1 MSTRKE
7 LQNILGKADGQVIP
21 RDLPKAQLRATEVA
35 GGAGNNYVEPYNVEA
50 KQWTELANS
59 LGKFASEG
67 VQNIARGYTQEA
79 ENQIVTY
86 NQLTDE
92 QKRKHAENKQGLD
105 DYYRKLGIFGLNPI
119 ARNAI
124 EKSQGAAYIPEAAD
138 MLNELYE
145 DFGRVASGNPVK
157 NENNQAI
164 INSYGIGKGTGT
176 LNADQIRQINAD
188 FNARFLSEKGDV
200 LSNVNRQAG
209 VIEGLM
215 QAQENLIESFPS
227 QFDDIIKTTAQGM
240 FGQSVSDVLFMPNM
254 VGKSTLISQ
263 ALQKSFDMSSTWTKA
278 ETDKVLKGLPK
289 HFYKEINNKVVFDN
303 LTAVAAAEALVG
315 GLQYGN
321 RKLKA
326 DDPAYLQLLAT
337 IEQLGREK
345 QEQDEYDA
353 KVAVQSETEEI
364 FNKFDEGAD
373 AYTNPNIGTDPRGL
387 GTYVDE
393 TNDQLEEM
401 YKDDPQKLRIA
412 KGLFATRA
420 NIEYSD
426 LQRASSIEEKEERD
440 ARILEQKKLSEDKL
454 LRAYISEATNA
465 ALTATSETLE
475 AQFEPDVIDAM
486 SDEHGLDFSNY
497 FTARMKIS
505 TTTGEEVPKYTPTG
519 SFALKTGEIRAI
531 MQEDLN
537 AFIREKQSQPRAE
550 GTPIP
555 TAQEIGTMWAREG
568 MPVFMKEKF
577 PKLLYGK
584 MMEEASNAYGGNAKV
599 QQVIKDFEPDET
611 EGQVLRDAYLQ
622 GGEPRFDAKFAEL
635 QKARLGSVPKEYN
648 PIPSP
653 TQKGTNRVGLPRE
666 LNPNKDQS
674 AKALEDIEAFDAN
687 ISAQADDESII
698 EANNYYGTHV
708 YKNKA
713 GEELVKDILS
723 LTRGKN
729 AGKGRAN
736 VPLSSDEAD
745 VINAKLKQRFE
756 NVGVP
761 SNLLVPNEE
770 GVYEHNGVT
779 IPELPTRDFILQD
792 VLAGRQFVIHP
803 DIDFEKTM
811 GDDEYLM
818 DVARQIY
825 GNDNVPLGANMSL
838 GQIHDK
844 LLDNREETA
853 KDGGYNGTGHL
864 PQEEQIYKTLI
875 KTEIENV
882 GGEEADQLVDEMGQI
897 MSMEEYNFRFGKR
910 ARLGN
915 ADFFIG
921 QGSQGFLDIVSFFD
935 ALVTGGGAG
944 IIRPEGALDDDGN
957 PIPTQEQNVQARRDL
972 YEKGLNVVTDNVFG
986 VDLTDPRLDE
996 APYLSEKV
1004 MRYGVEVFSGGGRF
1018 ALAQINRLGFK
1029 KVDDAL
1035 VWWQKTAGKDF
1046 RNEAALALGAA
1057 SGEQIAESQ
1066 DVEGMGKLA
1075 SAFFGGVSALL
1086 LTNKKFYGY
1095 AGLRAKVMG
1104 KSGPEVAEML
1114 LNGKFTKA
1122 EREALIGIGRLNK
1135 RGNFNLEDLTVPEL
1149 GVLARRYDIDTLKEF
1164 GVDPEDLLPADR
1176 RRVMELINDGMMND
1190 KGIRRETAEL
1200 YLFGGEGS
1208 AAFNDDF
1215 VLEMG
1220 KAFNISKRDAKG
1232 RFLSNKNYRKK
1243 VFDEYNKM
1251 SVNDQKNFIG
1261 QFDADLARQNKLLEL
1276 EELSARETN
1285 VIRQV
1290 LNGDKRV
1297 SPLLEEAYESLS
1309 RQMRKEGVDIPLM
1322 DEAFRQG
1329 KSRQDL
1335 AQIIEKH
1342 FESLDTLD
1350 KRNEFAARLQAYQK
1364 GYNRFKGI
1372 NKNDRH
1378 IDLEPTAKPDG
1389 DGPKP
1394 DGDGPKPD
1402 GDDTPPPPPD
1412 GGGAPKPNTPT
1423 PKDSGGGSKP
1433 EIRFHGNRSDKDLDK
1448 IINGTDIEDAE
1459 EKIRMLREAIEE
1471 LDADDAWLPNARE
1484 KSIKELEVELPLR
1497 LERAKRAKARAI
1509 KEKQGRADGTLT
1521 RMTDDEF
1528 VNQVPDKPK
1537 PDAPTPKEDEIIP
1550 VEGFNFKPKQD
1561 PIPVEGFDFKPKAKD
1576 PKSPDFEIKG
1586 EKISEL
1592 SEPQLSFLKS
1602 AALAFIKANR
1612 GTLDKNNATF
1622 ARAVDTANAVGN
1634 ETARRA
1640 KTGSSSENTGDLIP
1654 VEGFNYKPKTPEE
1667 PINVG
1672 ELDLESITSEF
1683 KPEVKH
1689 SKSIVGAQ
1697 RMEADGKGVD
1707 VHRKLN
1713 TDEHYGNPFS
1723 HLKQFNSSAIRVDNV
1738 KDAVNNYRKW
1748 LAGTDFQDVRPKQRE
1763 WILAQVDAGALN
1775 NKTLLYYNRKSP
1787 NHAEALADFVAWRK
1801 SGSPMKKAAQ
1811 PKPKPKPSEQGV
1823 DLFIQGSRPVKTA
1836 EPTAA
1841 ESVSKSKTSQSS
1853 TGDARDID
1861 YNKDPDYGKKFDEQ
1875 GETSDRFSAKG
1886 MGETVEIRGSISHT
1900 DISKAGYLTEAGYN
1914 RSTLQN
1920 ILNGQ
1925 VTAIPMNRGFRPQD
1939 GFREAL
1945 HKVPNGRVVKFDVR
1959 DYEGNLTGETLWLQK
1974 TKTEFVRGGKGYT
1987 DAQVKRWRKS
1997 TGLSQR
2003 WFNKVT
2009 DKQNDTLVFN
2019 FRHINT
2025 DAKTYKEAQA
2035 IADGTAKAT
2044 SFDNTIDISSIN
2056 WGKSTIMS
2064 PKFGPLTASFEGVN
2078 KLVGMPAQKSKRAK
2092 GNISK
2097 IYDKFQS
2104 VTNIGKYDPEDG
2116 VGIFFDNIYQGST
2129 KEVNAV
2135 IKRRV
2140 ARVVTDPIESRK
2152 AWTNKRNRARE
2163 DGNDKL
2169 QDFWQK
2175 QMDGHEKLIA
2185 KLEKAGYINHGN
2197 GVFKHKST
2205 LDGSEVIT
2213 RERTAADKATS
2224 ISATKAREAKAQQRE
2239 EANFRAQGEKLKL
2252 EGQKMNEAFSEGD
2265 DNLISIPNRRV
2276 IKADYNDTSVKQ
2288 ANQDT
2293 TRAASRE
2300 TGDAT
2305 TTLVAGQ
2312 RRTDRTQELNSQG
2325 TPQENIPTGS
2335 EGVIKPN
2342 PEWASKFVGVPK
2354 NEKEILHKI
2363 SKDKFESMMNKE
2375 LRMANARDEVNLAS
2389 MTAKEQNA
2397 WKRQPSNIRRVVKQ
2411 IKAAIEYKKK
2421 NK

>member
-1 MSTRKE
+1 M
-7 LQNILGKADGQVIP
+7 
-21 RDLPKAQLRATEVA
+21 
-35 GGAGNNYVEPYNVEA
+35 
-50 KQWTELANS
+50 
-59 LGKFASEG
+59 GKFASES

-92 QKRKHAENKQGLD
+92 QKRKHAENKQTLD

-157 NENNQAI
+157 NKKNQAI
-164 INSYGIGKGTGT
+164 IDSYGIGKGTGT

-188 FNARFLSEKGDV
+188 FNARFLAEKGDV

-227 QFDDIIKTTAQGM
+227 QLDGIIKTTAQGM
-240 FGQSVSDVLFMPNM
+240 FGQSVSDVLFMPDM
-254 VGKSTLISQ
+254 VGKSTLITQ

-278 ETDKVLKGLPK
+278 ETDEVLKGLPK

-353 KVAVQSETEEI
+353 KVAVQSEVEELL
-364 FNKFDEGAD
+364 NKFDEDAD

-387 GTYVDE
+387 SGFVDE
-393 TNDQLEEM
+393 TNDKLEEM

-420 NIEYSD
+420 NIEYAD
-426 LQRASSIEEKEERD
+426 LQRATSIEEKEERE
-440 ARILEQKKLSEDKL
+440 ARLAEQKKDAEDRQLKSQ
-454 LRAYISEATNA
+454 IEQATNA

-475 AQFEPDVIDAM
+475 AQFEPSVIDTM
-486 SDEHGLDFSNY
+486 SSENGLDFSNY
-497 FTARMKIS
+497 FTTRMKINS
-505 TTTGEEVPKYTPTG
+505 TTGEDVPHYTPTG

-537 AFIREKQSQPRAE
+537 AFIREKLSQPRAE
-550 GTPIP
+550 GEPIP

-584 MMEEASNAYGGNAKV
+584 MMEEASNAYGGDAKI
-599 QQVIKDFEPDET
+599 QQVIKDFDPDET
-611 EGQVLRDAYLQ
+611 EEKLLKDAYLQ
-622 GGEPRFDAKFAEL
+622 GGESRFDAKFAEL

-687 ISAQADDESII
+687 IAGQADDESII
-698 EANNYYGTHV
+698 EANNYYGAHV

-713 GEELVKDILS
+713 GEELVKDIIS
-723 LTRGKN
+723 LTRGKS
-729 AGKGRAN
+729 AGKGRTL

-745 VINAKLKQRFE
+745 VINAKLKRRFE

-770 GVYEHNGVT
+770 GLYEHNGVV
-779 IPELPTRDFILQD
+779 IPELPTRDFLLQD
-792 VLAGRQFVIHP
+792 VLAGRQFVLHP

-811 GDDEYLM
+811 GEDEYLM
-818 DVARQIY
+818 DVAREIY

-864 PQEEQIYKTLI
+864 PQEEKIYKTLI

-882 GGEEADQLVDEMGQI
+882 GGEEADQLVDEVGKI
-897 MSMEEYNFRFGKR
+897 MSMEAYNFQFGKR

-915 ADFFIG
+915 ADAFIG
-921 QGSQGFLDIVSFFD
+921 QPSQGFLDIVAFFD
-935 ALVTGGGAG
+935 KLISETGGG
-944 IIRPEGALDDDGN
+944 IQTPEGAVDKDGN
-957 PIPTQEQNVQARRDL
+957 PLPTREEQINKGVQARRDAL
-972 YEKGLNVVTDNVFG
+972 EKGLNVITDNVFG
-986 VDLTDPRLDE
+986 VDLTDPRLDD
-996 APYLSEKV
+996 APYITEKV
-1004 MRYGVEVFSGGGRF
+1004 LRYGTEVASGGGRW
-1018 ALAQINRLGFK
+1018 ATKAISKIGLK
-1029 KVDDAL
+1029 TTDDAL
-1035 VWWQKTAGKDF
+1035 AWWQKRAGKDF
-1046 RNEAALALGAA
+1046 RTEAMVAVGAA
-1057 SGEQIAESQ
+1057 AGEQIAESQ
-1066 DVEGMGKLA
+1066 DVEGMGKVA
-1075 SAFFGGVSALL
+1075 SAFFGGVTALT
-1086 LTNKKFYGY
+1086 LTSKKFYGY

-1149 GVLARRYDIDTLKEF
+1149 GVLARRYDIDTLREF
-1164 GVDPEDLLPADR
+1164 GVDPENLLPADR
-1176 RRVMELINDGMMND
+1176 KRVMELINDGMMND

-1200 YLFGGEGS
+1200 YLFGGQGS
-1208 AAFNDDF
+1208 AAFNDAF
-1215 VLEMG
+1215 IIEMG
-1220 KAFNISKRDAKG
+1220 AAFNISRIDNAG
-1232 RFLSNKNYRKK
+1232 NFLNYKNYRKK
-1243 VFDEYNKM
+1243 VFDEFNKM
-1251 SVNDQKNFIG
+1251 TVNDQKKFIG

-1285 VIRQV
+1285 VVRQV

-1297 SPLLEEAYESLS
+1297 NPLLEEAYESLS
-1309 RQMRKEGVDIPLM
+1309 RQMRKEGIDIPLM

-1335 AQIIEKH
+1335 SQIIEKH
-1342 FESLDTLD
+1342 YESLDTLD
-1350 KRNEFAARLQAYQK
+1350 KRNEFAQRLQDYQK

-1394 DGDGPKPD
+1394 DGD
-1402 GDDTPPPPPD
+1402 DTPPPPPPPD
-1412 GGGAPKPNTPT
+1412 GGGAPKP
-1423 PKDSGGGSKP
+1423 
-1433 EIRFHGNRSDKDLDK
+1433 
-1448 IINGTDIEDAE
+1448 
-1459 EKIRMLREAIEE
+1459 
-1471 LDADDAWLPNARE
+1471 
-1484 KSIKELEVELPLR
+1484 
-1497 LERAKRAKARAI
+1497 
-1509 KEKQGRADGTLT
+1509 
-1521 RMTDDEF
+1521 
-1528 VNQVPDKPK
+1528 DKPK
-1537 PDAPTPKEDEIIP
+1537 PDAPTPKKDIDEVIDEVETGDKESLFERIEGWFMRGGLPKKVDGYKWEKGGWRIDLDSKPKETAEFIFARQDVANKLYRKATGEEYRFRTGDRDLYLEMEAKADQIVRIQEAQDAAGIPKNTPEPEIIP

-1561 PIPVEGFDFKPKAKD
+1561 PIPVEGFNFKLKAKD

-1592 SEPQLSFLKS
+1592 SEEQLSFLKS
-1602 AALAFIKANR
+1602 AAMAFIKANR
-1612 GTLDKNNATF
+1612 GTLDKTNATF
-1622 ARAVDTANAVGN
+1622 ARAVDTANAISN

-1654 VEGFNYKPKTPEE
+1654 VEGFNYKPKTPQE

-1672 ELDLESITSEF
+1672 ELDLKSITSEF
-1683 KPEVKH
+1683 KPTVKH

-1697 RMEADGKGVD
+1697 RMEADGKGID

-1723 HLKQFNSSAIRVDNV
+1723 HLKQFNSSAIRVDTV
-1738 KDAVNNYRKW
+1738 QEAVNNYKKW

-1763 WILAQVDAGALN
+1763 WILEQVDAGVLN

-1787 NHAEALADFVAWRK
+1787 NHAEALAEFVAFRK
-1801 SGSPMKKAAQ
+1801 SGSPIKKAAQ

-1836 EPTAA
+1836 EPTAVQTLAQRAGMTEA
-1841 ESVSKSKTSQSS
+1841 EVRANFPDRVKELEAQEASIKKTMDEMAEMKSKTSQSS
-1853 TGDARDID
+1853 TGDARDIE
-1861 YNKDPDYGKKFDEQ
+1861 YNRDPDYGKKFDES
-1875 GETSDRFSAKG
+1875 GRTSDRYSVKG

-1900 DISKAGYLTEAGYN
+1900 DISKEGYLTEKGYN

-1925 VTAIPMNRGFRPQD
+1925 VTAIPMNKGFRPQD
-1939 GFREAL
+1939 GFRQAL
-1945 HKVPNGRVVKFDVR
+1945 HKVQNGRVVKFDIR
-1959 DYEGNLTGETLWLQK
+1959 DYEGNPTGESIWLQK
-1974 TKTEFVRGGKGYT
+1974 TKTEFVKGGKGFT
-1987 DAQVKRWRKS
+1987 DAQVTRWRKT
-1997 TGLSQR
+1997 TGLSQE
-2003 WFNKVT
+2003 WFNRAT
-2009 DKQNDTLVFN
+2009 NKQNDTLIFN

-2056 WGKSTIMS
+2056 WSKSTIMS
-2064 PKFGPLTASFEGVN
+2064 PKFGPLTEAFENVN
-2078 KLVGMPAQKSKRAK
+2078 KLVGMPAQKTKRAM

-2104 VTNIGKYDPEDG
+2104 VTNVGKYEPEDG
-2116 VGIFFDNIYQGST
+2116 VGIFFDNIYQGSA
-2129 KEVNAV
+2129 KEINAV

-2140 ARVVTDPIESRK
+2140 ARVVTDPISSRK
-2152 AWTNKRNRARE
+2152 AWTTKRNKARE
-2163 DGNDKL
+2163 EGKDKL

-2185 KLEKAGYINHGN
+2185 KLEKAGYVNHGN

-2224 ISATKAREAKAQQRE
+2224 ISPTKQREAKAQQRE
-2239 EANFRAQGEKLKL
+2239 EANFRAKAEKLKL
-2252 EGQKMNEAFSEGD
+2252 EGQKMMEAFSEAD
-2265 DNLISIPNRRV
+2265 DNIITYPNRRV
-2276 IKADYNDTSVKQ
+2276 VKADYNDTSVKQ
-2288 ANQDT
+2288 ANQDV

-2305 TTLVAGQ
+2305 TTLIAGK
-2312 RRTDRTQELNSQG
+2312 RREDRDNELISMG
-2325 TPQENIPTGS
+2325 TPQENIPVGDT
-2335 EGVIKPN
+2335 GVIKSN
-2342 PEWASKFVGVPK
+2342 KDWASKFVGVPK

-2363 SKDKFESMMNKE
+2363 SKDKFDSMMNKE